1 MIIQNTQYTVYSL
14 CLSVLLSLNLTR
26 LMSIII
32 KLNLEKK
39 NKGLK
44 SFNWSKNDFLSAFSV
59 QPMLM
64 IYSVKKIRDLINF
77 LTTNVGLMP

>member
-1 MIIQNTQYTVYSL
+1 
-14 CLSVLLSLNLTR
+14 
-26 LMSIII
+26 MSIII

-44 SFNWSKNDFLSAFSV
+44 SFNWSKNDFVSAFRV